1 MTMIQRPPA
10 CERHAADLPGDQR
23 IVDPANCPWCWQED
37 KDTAPRPTA
46 SQERPQPDWCAFVG
60 SFMDQPQYCGEPA
73 ASAWH
78 QPGEWFKHDYV
89 ALTLTPPHPQERPS
103 IDVERLAVALISG
116 TDHPDMDPLLE
127 PEQARFYAERI
138 AAEYARL
145 SVAGCD
151 EAQPR
156 DPESTDA

>member
-1 MTMIQRPPA
+1 MLVPDEAEECGPWHHRVFLDA
-10 CERHAADLPGDQR
+10 PG
-23 IVDPANCPWCWQED
+23 
-37 KDTAPRPTA
+37 
-46 SQERPQPDWCAFVG
+46 
-60 SFMDQPQYCGEPA
+60 
-73 ASAWH
+73 
-78 QPGEWFKHDYV
+78 V
-89 ALTLTPPHPQERPS
+89 AQERPS